1 MGVPVFDVG
10 LPHELI
16 GQTMKTTLD
25 RRHALSPGKAPCGT
39 HRTHHGFRAG
49 VGKTHFVD
57 LRTQSFDLL
66 HHQGVKFGGK
76 TRQGAAALNLRNH
89 CFVNPLVAIT
99 QNDWPIAQTEI
110 HIGFAVH
117 IEQFA
122 TLGTLDEDGAVG
134 APVAVV
140 FSHALGHVQHR
151 FLQQLRL
158 TAHGFNA
165 SPCGGRS
172 NMPTRSSS
180 NFTTCSSAASSP

>member
-1 MGVPVFDVG
+1 
-10 LPHELI
+10 
-16 GQTMKTTLD
+16 MKTTLD
-25 RRHALSPGKAPCGT
+25 RRHALSPRKAPCGT
-39 HRTHHGFRAG
+39 HCAHHRFGSR

-57 LRTQSFDLL
+57 LRTQGFDLL
-66 HHQGVKFGGK
+66 HHQGVELGRK
-76 TRQGAAALNLRNH
+76 TRQGAAALYLPNH
-89 CFVNPLVAIT
+89 RLVNPLVAIA
-99 QNDWPIAQTEI
+99 QDNWAIAQTEI

-122 TLGTLDEDGAVG
+122 TLGALDEDGAIG

-140 FSHALGHVQHR
+140 FRHALGHVPHR

-158 TAHGFNA
+158 TAHGCRA

-172 NMPTRSSS
+172 NIPTLSSS